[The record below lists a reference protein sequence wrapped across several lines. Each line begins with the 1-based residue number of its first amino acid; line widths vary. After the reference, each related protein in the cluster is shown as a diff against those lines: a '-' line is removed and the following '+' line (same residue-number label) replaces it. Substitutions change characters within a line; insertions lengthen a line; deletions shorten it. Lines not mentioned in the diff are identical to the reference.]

1 MLPNREPT
9 AKLDRAALEEVLRTL
24 ACAEQLLSEELRFAQ
39 AQQRFSSDPKT
50 ITKGRQAE
58 ANAVVVLDRLM
69 TRARAIEAKLDLMR
83 RGVPNPIG

>member
-1 MLPNREPT
+1 MNRPRSSIELPW
-9 AKLDRAALEEVLRTL
+9 RTNS
-24 ACAEQLLSEELRFAQ
+24 ARSHVEQLLSEELRFAQ